1 MSIFYV
7 YQGDTYK
14 IERDGG
20 YVWSPQLDKNGHRNS
35 GYSKMMEI
43 KKDDFILHNCNGKIM
58 AISIAENDCY
68 RSDQPLELVNANT
81 VTTWNTDGYRIDTK
95 YYEFDTPFLVT
106 EYKEWLKVHFEKYSA
121 FTVNGT
127 GKQQY
132 MCSINETQALFLI
145 KKAISKQSDYQII
158 NILKAAISYIL
169 DETDSEYN
177 QIENDDINSLIDN
190 IDSGVP
196 QWKGIKSKQLMYTSS
211 ATGRKLPKRNPQ
223 IAADALAHALYV
235 CEYNTEDKIFLR
247 KNEKG
252 YTEPHHLIP
261 ISKYKD
267 FDYSLDTMENI
278 VSLCS
283 HCHNLLHYGRIEDKI
298 PILKKLY
305 DERKD
310 ALKSVGLEL
319 SFEQLLEYYK

>member
-132 MCSINETQALFLI
+132 MCSINETQALFL
-145 KKAISKQSDYQII
+145 Y
-158 NILKAAISYIL
+158 
-169 DETDSEYN
+169 
-177 QIENDDINSLIDN
+177 
-190 IDSGVP
+190 
-196 QWKGIKSKQLMYTSS
+196 
-211 ATGRKLPKRNPQ
+211 
-223 IAADALAHALYV
+223 
-235 CEYNTEDKIFLR
+235 
-247 KNEKG
+247 
-252 YTEPHHLIP
+252 
-261 ISKYKD
+261 
-267 FDYSLDTMENI
+267 
-278 VSLCS
+278 
-283 HCHNLLHYGRIEDKI
+283 
-298 PILKKLY
+298 
-305 DERKD
+305 
-310 ALKSVGLEL
+310 
-319 SFEQLLEYYK
+319 